1 MQFVRN
7 WICCTWFSGRFGK
20 KSSQVWGLDE
30 TCMSRL
36 VGIVLAELI
45 INRQIFT

>member
-1 MQFVRN
+1 MLLNVISFNGTLNR
-7 WICCTWFSGRFGK
+7 IPK
-20 KSSQVWGLDE
+20 KDE